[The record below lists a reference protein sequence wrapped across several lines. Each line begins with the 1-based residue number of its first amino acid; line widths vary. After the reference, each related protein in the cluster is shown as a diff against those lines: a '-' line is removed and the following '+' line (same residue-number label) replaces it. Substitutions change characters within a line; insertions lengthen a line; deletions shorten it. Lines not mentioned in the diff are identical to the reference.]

1 MLSMLAY
8 YFCCI
13 QNYLL
18 PQASSRWERTI
29 SRSTLMLRKT
39 IIALVAAASV
49 GVLAPTVALAR
60 GGGGGGGGFG
70 GGGGG
75 FHGGGGFGGGGLFGR
90 GGWGGRFPPRGV
102 WGGRCLPGGF
112 GWGLER
118 VAG

>member
-1 MLSMLAY
+1 MARRSHHYALLNANLEMLSMLAY

-29 SRSTLMLRKT
+29 SRSTLMLRTT

-60 GGGGGGGGFG
+60 VGGGGGGGVG

-75 FHGGGGFGGGGLFGR
+75 GQGGGGVGGGGCRAGGLR
-90 GGWGGRFPPRGV
+90 GGCGAARGD
-102 WGGRCLPGGF
+102 
-112 GWGLER
+112 
-118 VAG
+118 